1 MDRDAGTAICATA
14 LSRRPVHHR
23 PSKSVEAPGSPG
35 VTTEFN
41 KGKTMAI
48 TRRQLVASAG
58 LLAGG
63 STAVARTKR
72 GARATPSGFLW
83 GTAISA
89 HQSEGNNTASDSW
102 LLETI
107 TPTAFKDASGDACD
121 SFARYAEDLD
131 IAASLGLNCYRFG
144 IEWARIEPAEG
155 MFSQAALDHYVRVLE
170 ACHARG
176 LLPIVTYNHFTVP
189 LWFAMRGGFE
199 VADGAD
205 LFARFCERATAR
217 LGSLIGMAS
226 TFNEANIL
234 GLRKVLPRFASD
246 AAAENAR
253 AMIAAAARR
262 TNAPRFSSMLFGDPD
277 KINTVMLDA
286 HAKGLAAIKAG
297 PGSFPA
303 GVTLT
308 MQEIQGV
315 GPGNRAAWAEETMY
329 SGWIEAARSSDF
341 VGVQTYSRLRIND
354 RGLMPSEPG
363 VPLTDMGYENY
374 PSAIGATIR
383 YAAKHIG
390 RPIYLT
396 ETGIGTT
403 DDAARAAFIDATVA
417 EVAKCI
423 ADGIP
428 VKGYLYWS
436 LLDNFEWTSGY
447 AKQFG
452 LVAVDRRTFK
462 RTPKP
467 SAQVLARHARANRL

>member
-1 MDRDAGTAICATA
+1 M
-14 LSRRPVHHR
+14 
-23 PSKSVEAPGSPG
+23 G
-35 VTTEFN
+35 VN
-41 KGKTMAI
+41 P
-48 TRRQLVASAG
+48 TRRQIVAGAAG
-58 LLAGG
+58 LLAVGG
-63 STAVARTKR
+63 TATTTTA
-72 GARATPSGFLW
+72 ARAAPKDFLW

-107 TPTAFKDASGDACD
+107 TPTAFKDPSGDGCD
-121 SFARYAEDLD
+121 SYDRYEEDLD

-144 IEWARIEPAEG
+144 IEWARIEPVEG
-155 MFSQAALDHYVRVLE
+155 MFSEAVLDHYVRVLE
-170 ACHARG
+170 ACHARK

-205 LFARFCERATAR
+205 LFARFCARATEK
-217 LGSLIGMAS
+217 LGPLIGMAS
-226 TFNEANIL
+226 TFNEANIVL
-234 GLRKVLPRFASD
+234 LRKVLPRFASD

-262 TNAPRFSSMLFGDPD
+262 TNSPRFSAMLFGDPE
-277 KINTVMLDA
+277 KISRVMLDA
-286 HAKGLAAIKAG
+286 HIKGQAAIKAG
-297 PGSFPA
+297 PGNFPV
-303 GVTLT
+303 GVTLS

-315 GPGNRAAWAEETMY
+315 GPNNRATQAEETMY
-329 SGWIEAARSSDF
+329 GGWIEAARQSDF
-341 VGVQTYSRLRIND
+341 VGVQTYSRLRIGD
-354 RGLMPSEPG
+354 KGLLPPDGS

-374 PSAIGATIR
+374 PHAIGACLR
-383 YAAKHIG
+383 YAAEHIG

-403 DDAARAAFIDATVA
+403 DDAVRVKFINDTVA

-423 ADGIP
+423 ADGID

-452 LVAVDRRTFK
+452 LVAVDRKTFK
-462 RTPKP
+462 RTLKP
-467 SAQVLARHARANRL
+467 SARTLAAHARANRL

>member
-1 MDRDAGTAICATA
+1 MG
-14 LSRRPVHHR
+14 L
-23 PSKSVEAPGSPG
+23 
-35 VTTEFN
+35 N
-41 KGKTMAI
+41 
-48 TRRQLVASAG
+48 RRQLVAGAG
-58 LLAGG
+58 LLAA
-63 STAVARTKR
+63 SAAVQGARPARTKPR
-72 GARATPSGFLW
+72 GFLW

-102 LLETI
+102 LLETV
-107 TPTAFKDASGDACD
+107 TPTAFTDPSGDACD
-121 SFARYAEDLD
+121 SYARYEQDLD
-131 IAASLGLNCYRFG
+131 IAAGLGLNCYRFG
-144 IEWARIEPAEG
+144 IEWARIEPAEA
-155 MFSQAALDHYVRVLE
+155 MFSEAALDHYVRVLE

-217 LGSLIGMAS
+217 LGDLIGMAS

-246 AAAENAR
+246 AAAERAR
-253 AMIAAAARR
+253 AMVAAAARR
-262 TNAPRFSSMLFGDPD
+262 TNSPRFSSMLFGDPD
-277 KINTVMLDA
+277 KIDTVMLDA

-297 PGSFPA
+297 RGKFPA

-329 SGWIEAARSSDF
+329 GGWIEAARSSDF
-341 VGVQTYSRLRIND
+341 VGVQTYSRLRVD
-354 RGLMPSEPG
+354 AKGLMPSETG

-403 DDAARAAFIDATVA
+403 DDSVRARFIDATVA
-417 EVAKCI
+417 EIASCI

-452 LVAVDRRTFK
+452 LVAVDRKTFE

-467 SAQVLARHARANRL
+467 SAHVLAAHARANRL